1 MTAWTRC
8 AKTALATAVALALT
22 GLLAG
27 AALAADRTGWPK
39 EIKFGV
45 IPSENS
51 SALSD
56 KFEPIVKYLE
66 KELDVKIKLFYASDY
81 RGIIEA
87 LRFKKIELAHLG
99 PKSYIEAADNYGNV
113 EPIVKFIQ
121 DNGSGGYRSCLIANT
136 RTDIYS
142 PEDARGARF
151 AFNDPNSTSGYLV
164 PMMLFLNEMKVDPE
178 KYFSK
183 VIFSGSH
190 EASLIAVANGTVE
203 VASTNLPDV
212 KKIAGSGKVEEKNIR
227 VIWVSPLI
235 PNDPIVVRKDL
246 PKSFKQALQDTLAEI
261 GRKNPEALKLGQWS
275 AFVPVD
281 DAHYQ
286 PIREMNKVQKALES
300 RAKSKSK

>member
-1 MTAWTRC
+1 V
-8 AKTALATAVALALT
+8 VALALT
-22 GLLAG
+22 GLVAG

-45 IPSENS
+45 IPSESS

-56 KFEPIVKYLE
+56 KFEPIVKFLE

-87 LRFKKIELAHLG
+87 LRFKKIEMAHLG

-113 EPIVKFIQ
+113 EPIVKFIL
-121 DNGSGGYRSCLIANT
+121 DNGSSGYRSCLIANT
-136 RTDIYS
+136 KTDIFS

-164 PMMLFLNEMKVDPE
+164 PMLLFLNEMKVDPE
-178 KYFSK
+178 KYFAR

-190 EASLIAVANGTVE
+190 EASLIAVANGTVD

-212 KKIAGSGKVEEKNIR
+212 KKITGSGKVDEKHVR

-235 PNDPIVVRKDL
+235 PNDLIAVRTDL
-246 PKSFKQALQDTLAEI
+246 PTSFKQALEKAWVEI
-261 GRKNPEALKLGQWS
+261 GRKEPEALKLGQWS

-286 PIREMNKVQKALES
+286 PIREMNKVKKLLDSKA
-300 RAKSKSK
+300 KPK